1 MNTQINYGGAE
12 LNLNLNIPLTFDE
25 TIVSVD
31 SSDTLVGSGTQAAI
45 SGVYVENSAFDL
57 SGGNGLLNFALIPG
71 GGAFFFQIS
80 GPTPPTPP
88 ADTRRRVFLL
98 KRWY

>member
-1 MNTQINYGGAE
+1 
-12 LNLNLNIPLTFDE
+12 
-25 TIVSVD
+25 
-31 SSDTLVGSGTQAAI
+31 
-45 SGVYVENSAFDL
+45 
-57 SGGNGLLNFALIPG
+57 LIPG